1 MERITYF
8 IHTFHS
14 GISQLRT
21 DTKQE
26 ITNQQ
31 QRQGELRRGHVL
43 TLQGACTFSLV
54 SRYLMHLRRSLECCS
69 QRKHEGTLYT
79 EWQLF
84 PGWETLPSK
93 DGVPAV
99 TRSLPSEELGREE
112 EAEPHHS

>member
-54 SRYLMHLRRSLECCS
+54 SKYFMAPKKVPRV
-69 QRKHEGTLYT
+69 
-79 EWQLF
+79 LF
-84 PGWETLPSK
+84 P
-93 DGVPAV
+93 
-99 TRSLPSEELGREE
+99 E
-112 EAEPHHS
+112 EA